1 MDALVAATTA
11 TAATALVAIL
21 GPAARA
27 GLVIACPGS
36 TSAVAPAIIT
46 SGIVCTAATDAVA
59 ALVVICLA
67 LGWIVRAAA
76 ATSVVG
82 TVVSSP
88 ALTNMTCR
96 IICALTGNGT
106 ASGQSSSSN
115 SNCGNANFQKFCH

>member
-11 TAATALVAIL
+11 TATTALVAIL

-27 GLVIACPGS
+27 GLVIARPGS

-59 ALVVICLA
+59 ALVVICLV
-67 LGWIVRAAA
+67 LGWIVGTAA

-82 TVVSSP
+82 TVVSAA

-96 IICALTGNGT
+96 IICTLPGNGT